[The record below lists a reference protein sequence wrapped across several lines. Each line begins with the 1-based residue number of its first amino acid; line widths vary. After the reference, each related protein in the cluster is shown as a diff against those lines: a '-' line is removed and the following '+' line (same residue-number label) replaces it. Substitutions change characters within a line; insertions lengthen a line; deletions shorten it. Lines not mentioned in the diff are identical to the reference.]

1 MKKSLYFI
9 IILIF
14 LSCSNNINK
23 NTLVGTWNYNRS
35 LFLKE
40 QENIK
45 SPIADLSQ
53 IFQTI
58 KMIFTNTEFTS
69 YLDDQVTI
77 GKWKIENDSLHMF
90 LDNHGWN
97 KYAYKLTDN
106 DLVIYDREY
115 IIALKREK

>member
-23 NTLVGTWNYNRS
+23 NTLVGTWNYNRP

-45 SPIADLSQ
+45 SPTADLSQ

>member
-14 LSCSNNINK
+14 SSCSNNINE
-23 NTLVGTWNYNRS
+23 NTLVGTWNYSES

-40 QENIK
+40 QEIIK
-45 SPIADLSQ
+45 SPRADLSQ

-58 KMIFTNTEFTS
+58 KMIFSNTDFTS
-69 YLDDQVTI
+69 YLDNQVTI
-77 GKWKIENDSLHMF
+77 GKWKIENDSLYMF